1 MTKYREILRL
11 TALGLSQRNIVQS
24 IGVSQKTVVKVQ
36 KRAREMHLS
45 WPLGE
50 NLTDAALETLMF
62 PKESKVS
69 KQKRMPDFN
78 YIQKELLRNGVN
90 KKLLWT
96 EYLEECRQSG
106 NEPLMYSQFC
116 YYIQQDEQ
124 KRRATMHIN
133 RKPGEQI
140 EVDWAGDPAQ
150 ITDPDT
156 GEIIPA
162 FLFVGVMTYSQYPYV
177 EAFINEKQRSWIT
190 AHVHMYEYFGGV
202 TRILVPDNTTTAV
215 IHNNDWYNQ
224 ELNTIYHEMAEH
236 YNTAIIPAR
245 VRAPKDKPNAEGSV
259 GVISTWITAA
269 LRNEQFFSLAELN
282 KAIRRKLEEFVN
294 RPFQKKEGTRYEIFR
309 DEELPLLAKLP
320 ATPYELAEWKK
331 ATVQFNYH
339 ISVDGMLYSVPY
351 EYIKRKVDVRV
362 TDTIIEIFYNYNRIA
377 SHRRL
382 YGRKGQYSTVTE
394 HMPADHQKYL
404 EWNGDRFRKWADSI
418 GINTSKVVD
427 AILTSG
433 RIEQQSYRSC
443 MGLLKLAE
451 KYSPEKL
458 EQVCAKALSYSGKP
472 SYKSIKNLLV
482 AIKDAP
488 DIGSESSQVEK
499 PHGIT
504 RGARYYGGKKS

>member
-45 WPLGE
+45 WPLDE
-50 NLTDAALETLMF
+50 ALTDAALETLMF

-106 NEPLMYSQFC
+106 DEPLMYSQFC

-140 EVDWAGDPAQ
+140 EVDWAGNPAQ

-190 AHVHMYEYFGGV
+190 AHVHMYEYFGGA
-202 TRILVPDNTTTAV
+202 TRILVPDNTATAV
-215 IHNNDWYNQ
+215 LHNNDWYNQ

-269 LRNEQFFSLAELN
+269 LRNEQFFSLAE
-282 KAIRRKLEEFVN
+282 

-362 TDTIIEIFYNYNRIA
+362 TDTIIEIFYNHNRIA

-404 EWNGDRFRKWADSI
+404 EWNGDRFRKWAERI
-418 GINTSKVVD
+418 GTNTCKAVH
-427 AILTSG
+427 AILASQ
-433 RIEQQSYRSC
+433 RVEQQSYRSC
-443 MGLLKLAE
+443 MGLLKLAD
-451 KYSPEKL
+451 KYSAERL
-458 EQVCAKALSYSGKP
+458 EAACRKALSYTASP
-472 SYKSIKNLLV
+472 SYKSIKNIL
-482 AIKDAP
+482 AAGQDKME
-488 DIGSESSQVEK
+488 SELRTSDSASTQNK
-499 PHGIT
+499 HAIT
-504 RGARYYGGKKS
+504 RGADYYRR